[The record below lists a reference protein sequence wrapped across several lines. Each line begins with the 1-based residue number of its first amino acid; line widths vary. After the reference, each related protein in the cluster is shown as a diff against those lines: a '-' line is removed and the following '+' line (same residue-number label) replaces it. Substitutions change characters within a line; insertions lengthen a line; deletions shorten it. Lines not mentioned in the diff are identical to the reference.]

1 MKQKLKA
8 LASLCLALALTL
20 CLTLPAWA
28 AGDGRLTEN
37 STGTV
42 TIKGLPETSTENLKV
57 TAYKIIKVN
66 YYSNTESGYNAPEDP
81 AFDWVSVKDAAD
93 DDSKSVADWVRGTTG
108 YEDYIGTA
116 VEGEEADNSVQDVFN
131 DTATIDFAAFYD
143 DLANAI
149 RENDV
154 TFDSG
159 YTVESETT
167 SGAEGGPS
175 ITLKQVPAVE
185 PNPATVT
192 CELNDFEM
200 GSYLVLIEGGM
211 KIYKPVVVNLTPE
224 WKNGAWTLSQDVPE
238 NLTVKYS
245 EPGITKKV
253 IDGEFPPTDNPQQDI
268 STAATE
274 DYAQVDIGDTVT
286 YVLTATVPT
295 FPSDAI
301 NKGYQISDIL
311 PDGMTLNADSITVR
325 GYTSDT
331 DNDGDE
337 INKKTNDD
345 ETGAYTLT
353 VTDTTANPQ
362 ETATRPADFDK
373 DNNLDRVTFNLNFDY
388 SKLRDNSNPQQP
400 YTKLIVTYTATANE
414 KIAVVE
420 NNGNITGNQNT
431 AYLDYNNNP
440 YENPVG
446 NAEPTWKTASDTATV
461 YTYGLKVDKKSD
473 TKDATG
479 KDVYLPGAEFTLTKK
494 DGTPINF
501 VYTGDAGTTEGT
513 YRVAT
518 PTEITEPGKTTT
530 TLTVGN
536 ENSVNNKGKLTLSGL
551 DVDTYILKET
561 KAPAGYNLLSQP
573 KEFTITD
580 AKDNDAEQT
589 ATEEEKNTPDGII
602 DDEEGVADDKKNSTG
617 YISFDVINT
626 QGFTLP
632 TTGGMGT
639 VLFTAGGVVLM
650 GAGLVL
656 LVVFLR
662 RRRAK

>member
-28 AGDGRLTEN
+28 AGDGGLTKG

-57 TAYKIIKVN
+57 TAYKIIEVN

-81 AFDWVSVKDAAD
+81 AFDWVSQKGSSTAGTEPM
-93 DDSKSVADWVRGTTG
+93 SVAEWVRDTTG
-108 YEDYIGTA
+108 YKDYIGPA
-116 VEGEEADNSVQDVFN
+116 GKEDEEDDNSVQDVFN

-149 RENDV
+149 RMGTV
-154 TFDSG
+154 TFAAGD
-159 YTVESETT
+159 TVEGDKDTT
-167 SGAEGGPS
+167 ESSGAPS
-175 ITLKQVPAVE
+175 ITLTQVPAAG
-185 PNPATVT
+185 PNPVPVT
-192 CELNDFEM
+192 CKLNNFEM

-211 KIYKPVVVNLTPE
+211 KIYKPVVVNLTPVWE
-224 WKNGAWTLSQDVPE
+224 DNAWTLSPDVPKD
-238 NLTVKYS
+238 LTVKYS
-245 EPGITKKV
+245 EPGITKTV
-253 IDGEFPPTDNPQQDI
+253 RDTADG
-268 STAATE
+268 ATE
-274 DYAQVDIGDTVT
+274 ERKYAQVDIGDTVT
-286 YVLTATVPT
+286 YTLVADVPE
-295 FPSDAI
+295 FPADAI
-301 NKGYQISDIL
+301 NKGYEISDNL
-311 PDGMTLNADSITVR
+311 PDGMTLNADSITVW
-325 GYTSDT
+325 GYTG
-331 DNDGDE
+331 DGDTAGDV
-337 INKKTNDD
+337 ITKKENDA
-345 ETGAYTLT
+345 GAYTLT
-353 VTDTTANPQ
+353 VTDTTAEPPV
-362 ETATRPADFDK
+362 TATRPNDA
-373 DNNLDRVTFNLNFDY
+373 NNPVTFNLDFDY
-388 SKLRDNSNPQQP
+388 DELHDNSDIR
-400 YTKLIVTYTATANE
+400 YTKLIVTYTATANAE
-414 KIAVVE
+414 IDVVDKSS
-420 NNGNITGNQNT
+420 NTTGNQNT

-440 YENPVG
+440 YEK
-446 NAEPTWKTASDTATV
+446 ADDTTSLSWQTDYDTATV

-530 TLTVGN
+530 TLTVGESGGN
-536 ENSVNNKGKLTLSGL
+536 MGKLSISGL
-551 DVDTYILKET
+551 DVGDYILKET
-561 KAPAGYNLLSQP
+561 KAPDGYNLPSRTFSV
-573 KEFTITD
+573 KITD
-580 AKDNDAEQT
+580 DKTISVDNGGTTTTPNGKPEYIPREDG
-589 ATEEEKNTPDGII
+589 ATETDRDDGYERINITNT
-602 DDEEGVADDKKNSTG
+602 K
-617 YISFDVINT
+617 
-626 QGFTLP
+626 GFTLP

-662 RRRAK
+662 RRAK